1 MSMDFLLL
9 VEDDPAL
16 SSYLAETLQ
25 QEGYEV
31 VCADTRAQA
40 LAVCPVPALAIVDL
54 GLPPAVSRTSEGLLL
69 IDALLA
75 REPHTKIIVL
85 TGQDE
90 ESSAFETV
98 RRGAFDFLTKPA
110 SLNKIKAALE
120 RARLF
125 LVQEQKLEAVGES
138 RIQITARLADGP
150 KEASSAV
157 EEQLV
162 RNALAHSHGNVAD
175 AARQLGLAR
184 EHLYYYIKKY
194 GIQLIRSPELLE

>member
-1 MSMDFLLL
+1 MNTLLL

-16 SSYLAETLQ
+16 SSYLASALQ
-25 QEGYEV
+25 QEGFKV
-31 VCADTRAQA
+31 TSADSRASA
-40 LAVCPVPALAIVDL
+40 LAVTPQPTRAIVDL
-54 GLPPAVSRTSEGLLL
+54 GLPPAASRTTEGLML

-75 REPHTKIIVL
+75 RAPKTKIIVL

-90 ESSAFETV
+90 ESSAFEAV
-98 RRGAFDFLTKPA
+98 RRGAFDFITKPA
-110 SLNKIKAALE
+110 ALSKIKASLD
-120 RARLF
+120 RAELF
-125 LVQEQKLEAVGES
+125 LNQERKLEAVGET
-138 RIQITARLADGP
+138 RIQITARLSDGP

-162 RNALAHSHGNVAD
+162 RGALANSNGNVAE

-194 GIQLIRSPELLE
+194 GIQIGRAQETQ

>member
-1 MSMDFLLL
+1 MRSLLL

-16 SSYLAETLQ
+16 SSYLALALQ
-25 QEGYEV
+25 QDGYA
-31 VCADTRAQA
+31 VCCANTRASA
-40 LAVCPVPALAIVDL
+40 LAAFPQPPLAIIDL
-54 GLPPAVSRTSEGLLL
+54 GLPPAASQTTEGLLL

-75 REPHTKIIVL
+75 QSPNTKIIVL

-90 ESSAFETV
+90 ESSAFEAV

-110 SLNKIKAALE
+110 ALAKIRAALL
-120 RARLF
+120 RAELF
-125 LVQEQKLEAVGES
+125 LNQEKKLGDVGEA
-138 RIQITARLADGP
+138 RIQLTARLADGP
-150 KEASSAV
+150 KEVSSAV

-162 RNALAHSHGNVAD
+162 RSALAASNGNVAE

-194 GIQLIRSPELLE
+194 GIQIERAHEKHE